1 MSKILLEINSKEK
14 EIEIKGK
21 SIRVDKLMELIN
33 IYPETAV
40 AVKDGELLCDD
51 DKIKDGERIKIVVAT
66 SKG

>member
-1 MSKILLEINSKEK
+1 MGKILLEINGKEK

-21 SIRVDKLMELIN
+21 SIRINKLMELIN

-51 DKIKDGERIKIVVAT
+51 DRIKDGERIKIGVAT